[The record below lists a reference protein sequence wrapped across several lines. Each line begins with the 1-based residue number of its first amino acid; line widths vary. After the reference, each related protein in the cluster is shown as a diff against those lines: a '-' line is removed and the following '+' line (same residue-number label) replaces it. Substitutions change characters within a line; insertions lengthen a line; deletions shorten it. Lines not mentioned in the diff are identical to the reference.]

1 MDAPPTASKACVG
14 QSSAADTAN
23 AVVGEND
30 AAAEE
35 GSGYYAAGVVDDS
48 TNIVSA
54 TCILRAS

>member
-1 MDAPPTASKACVG
+1 MG
-14 QSSAADTAN
+14 QSSAADTAK

-35 GSGYYAAGVVDDS
+35 EGSGYYAAGFVDDS

>member
-1 MDAPPTASKACVG
+1 MG